1 MWSSGTLSYRPIVTE
16 KGENS
21 FGRQTLKEQIVF
33 YSCKSAVDLYLLLFL
48 FIKKW
53 SAQENTKTA
62 VTVLFIVAKLW
73 KNTIIELKLLH
84 KLGLHKIEWYSA
96 LKTGK
101 LTSHKRHIYN
111 IEKYYWVKEQS
122 LKNIQGYKSNML
134 HFGRGSAKEEVWWL
148 SGLTKLTI
156 EKAEWGGF

>member
-1 MWSSGTLSYRPIVTE
+1 M
-16 KGENS
+16 
-21 FGRQTLKEQIVF
+21 Q
-33 YSCKSAVDLYLLLFL
+33 
-48 FIKKW
+48 
-53 SAQENTKTA
+53 
-62 VTVLFIVAKLW
+62 
-73 KNTIIELKLLH
+73 
-84 KLGLHKIEWYSA
+84 KIEWYSA

-156 EKAEWGGF
+156 EKQNEVDSRVSKSFQFDTILVDMCAFKQLRLSKSKWETNNSNYKWRCLGYESVDKKLVVTFRVQIPRIK